1 MKKITFLLSIIL
13 LSSVSLIAQT
23 DSKEVSDSELAN
35 FAEVF
40 QEIQGISK
48 ESQDKMVKAI
58 EDEGLDLQRYNAIGE
73 AQRSGDEEVEVT
85 EEEIEK
91 LQAINSQLTKIN
103 SETSET
109 IDKKLSAN
117 NLTFERYQEI
127 LQSIQQDEELKIKL
141 RDKLQEKLK
150 KEAEEKAQEESQE
163 GSQE

>member
-1 MKKITFLLSIIL
+1 MKKMTFLLSIIL
-13 LSSVSLIAQT
+13 LSSVSLFAQSSSN
-23 DSKEVSDSELAN
+23 DVSDTELTN

-109 IDKKLSAN
+109 IDRKLSAN

-141 RDKLQEKLK
+141 RDKLQEKLQ
-150 KEAEEKAQEESQE
+150 KEAEEKTQEESQE
-163 GSQE
+163 

>member
-23 DSKEVSDSELAN
+23 DSKEVSDSELAS

-40 QEIQGISK
+40 QEIQAISK
-48 ESQDKMVKAI
+48 QSQDKMVKAI

-73 AQRSGDEEVEVT
+73 AQRSGDQEVEVT

-91 LQAINSQLTKIN
+91 LNAINSKLVKIN

-127 LQSIQQDEELKIKL
+127 LQSIQKDEELKIKL
-141 RDKLQEKLK
+141 RDKLQEKLQ

-163 GSQE
+163 DSQE

>member
-1 MKKITFLLSIIL
+1 MKKMTFLLSIIL
-13 LSSVSLIAQT
+13 LSSVSLIAKS
-23 DSKEVSDSELAN
+23 DSKEVSDSELAS

-163 GSQE
+163 DSQE

>member
-1 MKKITFLLSIIL
+1 MKKMTFLLSIIL
-13 LSSVSLIAQT
+13 LSSVSLIAKT
-23 DSKEVSDSELAN
+23 DSKEVSDSELAS

-40 QEIQGISK
+40 QEIQAISK
-48 ESQDKMVKAI
+48 QSQDKMVKAI

-73 AQRSGDEEVEVT
+73 AQRSGDQEVEVT

-91 LQAINSQLTKIN
+91 LNAINSKLVKIN

-127 LQSIQQDEELKIKL
+127 LQSIQKDEELKIKL
-141 RDKLQEKLK
+141 RDKLQEKLQ
-150 KEAEEKAQEESQE
+150 KEAEEKAEEESQE
-163 GSQE
+163 DSQE